1 MEPRPFTDGEKKSL
15 EFLFD
20 DITIY
25 DNYARLRWRSE
36 DYIIAPIGDSAEYAC
51 TSPVALFSAY
61 SFSKI
66 KEWLSAG
73 QLSG

>member
-1 MEPRPFTDGEKKSL
+1 MEPRAFTEGERKSL

-25 DNYARLRWRSE
+25 DNYAQLQWRSE
-36 DYIIAPIGDSAEYAC
+36 VYIIAPIGDSAEYAC
-51 TSPVALFSAY
+51 TSPVALISDY

-66 KEWLSAG
+66 KERLNAG
-73 QLSG
+73 

>member
-1 MEPRPFTDGEKKSL
+1 MEPRNFTEGEKKSL

-25 DNYARLRWRSE
+25 NNYAQLQWRSE
-36 DYIIAPIGDSAEYAC
+36 EYIIAPIGDSAEYAC
-51 TSPVALFSAY
+51 TSPLVLFTAY

-66 KEWLSAG
+66 KE
-73 QLSG
+73 QLNAD

>member
-1 MEPRPFTDGEKKSL
+1 MEPRAFTDGEKKSL

-36 DYIIAPIGDSAEYAC
+36 DYVIAPIGDSAEYSC
-51 TSPVALFSAY
+51 TSPVALITAY

-66 KEWLSAG
+66 KERLNASRHDG
-73 QLSG
+73 